1 MEQAPRMVSVPK
13 SAVMVKVVCRRGEQ
27 LAFEAF
33 RRKGAKE
40 VLPIHQSL
48 SIAQ

>member
-1 MEQAPRMVSVPK
+1 MEQAPGMVSVPK
-13 SAVMVKVVCRRGEQ
+13 LAVMVKVVCRRGEQ
-27 LAFEAF
+27 LAFNGF
-33 RRKGAKE
+33 TKKCAKE